1 MVEKSTMMLSGV
13 SIFSGVSFRSVY
25 FFENNLKKTL
35 SQISSSDLKVSMEL
49 NPSSAALTTS
59 VLF

>member
-1 MVEKSTMMLSGV
+1 MVEKSTMML
-13 SIFSGVSFRSVY
+13 SGVSFRSVY